1 MLVSMN
7 ISIETVHNDLVNV
20 QNQLAV
26 ISNVLA
32 NEGKLTPWA
41 IKALAEA
48 RKEHPSLRTS
58 LKDL

>member
-1 MLVSMN
+1 MSV
-7 ISIETVHNDLVNV
+7 SIETVHNDLMKV

-41 IKALAEA
+41 EKALAEA
-48 RKEHPSLRTS
+48 RKEAPSLRTS